1 MPSLVIVSDLEARWR
16 PLTVAETVVATVMI
30 NDAMTLL
37 TVRRPTL
44 LADVTAGLVTQ
55 ESVVFVVSAMVLRV
69 LKNPES
75 KRQESI
81 DDYSWTRD
89 TAVSSGALYVSD
101 DELRLLTGVVIARV
115 RGVRL
120 VSGGELL

>member
-1 MPSLVIVSDLEARWR
+1 MALVIVDDLEARWR
-16 PLTVAETVVATVMI
+16 SLTDVEHVVAQAMI
-30 NDAMTLL
+30 DDAMTLL

-101 DELRLLTGVVIARV
+101 DELRLITGVVVPRV
-115 RGVRL
+115 RSVRL
-120 VSGGELL
+120 ISGGELP

>member
-1 MPSLVIVSDLEARWR
+1 MTALVVVDDLEPRWR
-16 PLTVAETVVATVMI
+16 PLTVAEKVVATAMI
-30 NDAMTLL
+30 DDAMTLL
-37 TVRRPTL
+37 TARRPTL

-55 ESVVFVVSAMVLRV
+55 ESVVFVVCAMVLRV

-75 KRQESI
+75 KRQEAI

-101 DELRLLTGVVIARV
+101 DELRLITGIVVPRV

-120 VSGGELL
+120 LSGGEL

>member
-1 MPSLVIVSDLEARWR
+1 
-16 PLTVAETVVATVMI
+16 MI
-30 NDAMTLL
+30 DDAMTLL

-44 LADVTAGLVTQ
+44 LADVTAALVTQ

-81 DDYSWTRD
+81 DDYAWTRD

-101 DELRLLTGVVIARV
+101 DELRLITGVVIPRV

-120 VSGGELL
+120 LSGGELL

>member
-1 MPSLVIVSDLEARWR
+1 MTALVIVGDLEARWR
-16 PLTVAETVVATVMI
+16 SLTDAETVVANAMI
-30 NDAMTLL
+30 DDAMTLL

-101 DELRLLTGVVIARV
+101 DELRLITGVVIPRV

-120 VSGGELL
+120 VSGGEL

>member
-1 MPSLVIVSDLEARWR
+1 MTALVIVDDLEARWR
-16 PLTVAETVVATVMI
+16 SLTAAETVVATAMI
-30 NDAMTLL
+30 DDAMTLL

-44 LADVTAGLVTQ
+44 LADVTAGLVTP
-55 ESVVFVVSAMVLRV
+55 ESVVFVVCAMVLRV

-101 DELRLLTGVVIARV
+101 DELGLLTGTPVPRV

-120 VSGGELL
+120 VSGGELT

>member
-81 DDYSWTRD
+81 DDYAWTRD

-101 DELRLLTGVVIARV
+101 DELSLVTGVVISRV

>member
-1 MPSLVIVSDLEARWR
+1 MTSLVIVDDLEARWR
-16 PLTVAETVVATVMI
+16 PLTPDEKVVAQAMI
-30 NDAMTLL
+30 NDAMVLL

-44 LADVTAGLVTQ
+44 LADVAAGLVTA
-55 ESVVFVVSAMVLRV
+55 ESVVLVVCAMVLRV

-101 DELRLLTGVVIARV
+101 DELRLITGVVIPRV
-115 RGVRL
+115 RSVRL
-120 VSGGELL
+120 LSGGELL